1 MSNGTYPKQS
11 DELCLAVFDC
21 DGTLVDSQLSIISCM
36 FSSFDAN
43 SLNRPT
49 PQAVREIV
57 GLPLLETV
65 RRLAPDVDDTTH
77 ENLRDGYKEAF
88 QKLRRE
94 DLVEEA
100 LFPGMRETL
109 TALEK
114 AGWLLGVATGKG
126 TDGLKHTL
134 QGHGLES
141 QFVTFQT
148 ADKARGKPHPEM
160 LQNAMAEAGTI
171 ISNTVMIGDTT
182 FDIEMAKNAGV
193 RSIGVSWGYH
203 EPENL
208 LKAGAAQ
215 VVDTMDNLLNAILSS
230 TK

>member
-1 MSNGTYPKQS
+1 MLNGTSAAQL
-11 DELCLAVFDC
+11 DEFRLAVFDC

-43 SLNRPT
+43 NLNRPT

-65 RRLAPDVDDTTH
+65 RRLAPDVDDSTH
-77 ENLRDGYKEAF
+77 EKLRDGYKEAF
-88 QKLRRE
+88 QKLRKE

-109 TALEK
+109 KALDQ

-134 QGHGLES
+134 RGHGLES
-141 QFVTFQT
+141 MFVTFQT

-160 LQNAMAEAGTI
+160 LHNAMAEAGTI
-171 ISNTVMIGDTT
+171 VANTVMIGDTT

-203 EPENL
+203 EPEML
-208 LKAGAAQ
+208 LKAGAAHI
-215 VVDTMDNLLNAILSS
+215 VDTMDDLLEAISS
-230 TK
+230 SAK